1 MRNSLET
8 RLGLFFALAF
18 VAGLLVLEL
27 SGGVD
32 FLRKGVEVKARF
44 NTVNE
49 LQVGAPVKLAGVQ
62 VGEVRRIEIEGNKVA
77 VTLRIR
83 QDTTIRTD
91 SKATLRFAGLMGQ
104 NYIALSFGSP
114 NAPAITA
121 GSELEADALPDLG
134 QIMARL
140 DSAASTVGG
149 ITNIFG
155 GDNLQNLVGPFTDF
169 LKDNS
174 PRLTAILGNMQL
186 ISKQIAEGQGTVGKL
201 INDEALYASAISTI
215 SNMNNTALE
224 IQGMASDG
232 KSAVVEAKKIV
243 SDISS
248 GQGTLGK
255 LLRDEALYRE
265 TTGAMTNLHQ
275 VLQKINGG
283 QGLAGKVVN
292 DETFFKN
299 VKGTLQ
305 KVEKATDTLEDQGPI
320 SVIGTVVGHLF

>member
-1 MRNSLET
+1 MKSSLET
-8 RLGLFFALAF
+8 RLGFFFALAF
-18 VAGLLVLEL
+18 VAGLLVLEF
-27 SGGVD
+27 SGGID
-32 FLRKGVEVKARF
+32 FFRKGLDVTARF

-62 VGEVRRIEIEGNKVA
+62 VGDVRRIYIEGNKVA
-77 VTLRIR
+77 VTMRIR
-83 QDTTIRTD
+83 PDAAIRTD
-91 SKATLRFAGLMGQ
+91 SRATLRFAGLMGQ
-104 NYIALSFGSP
+104 NYIALSFGTP
-114 NAPAITA
+114 GAPAVTT
-121 GSELEADALPDLG
+121 GTELEAEALPDLG

-169 LKDNS
+169 LKENS
-174 PRLTAILGNMQL
+174 PRLTAILGNLQV

-201 INDEALYASAISTI
+201 INDEALYNSAIVAVSNLNSTA
-215 SNMNNTALE
+215 TE
-224 IQGMASDG
+224 IQAMAADG
-232 KSAVVEAKKIV
+232 KAAVVQAKQV
-243 SDISS
+243 VADISA

-255 LLRDEALYRE
+255 LLRDEALYHE

-275 VLQKINGG
+275 VLQKINQG

-320 SVIGTVVGHLF
+320 SVIGTVIGQLF

>member
-1 MRNSLET
+1 M
-8 RLGLFFALAF
+8 
-18 VAGLLVLEL
+18 
-27 SGGVD
+27 
-32 FLRKGVEVKARF
+32 
-44 NTVNE
+44 
-49 LQVGAPVKLAGVQ
+49 
-62 VGEVRRIEIEGNKVA
+62 
-77 VTLRIR
+77 
-83 QDTTIRTD
+83 
-91 SKATLRFAGLMGQ
+91 
-104 NYIALSFGSP
+104 
-114 NAPAITA
+114 
-121 GSELEADALPDLG
+121 
-134 QIMARL
+134 
-140 DSAASTVGG
+140 
-149 ITNIFG
+149 
-155 GDNLQNLVGPFTDF
+155 GPFTDF

-201 INDEALYASAISTI
+201 INDEARITSAISTI
-215 SNMNNTALE
+215 SNMNNTAIE

-243 SDISS
+243 ADISS

-255 LLRDEALYRE
+255 MLRDETLYRE

-275 VLQKINGG
+275 VLQETQQWPGPG
-283 QGLAGKVVN
+283 RARSST

>member
-1 MRNSLET
+1 
-8 RLGLFFALAF
+8 
-18 VAGLLVLEL
+18 
-27 SGGVD
+27 
-32 FLRKGVEVKARF
+32 
-44 NTVNE
+44 
-49 LQVGAPVKLAGVQ
+49 
-62 VGEVRRIEIEGNKVA
+62 
-77 VTLRIR
+77 
-83 QDTTIRTD
+83 
-91 SKATLRFAGLMGQ
+91 
-104 NYIALSFGSP
+104 
-114 NAPAITA
+114 
-121 GSELEADALPDLG
+121 
-134 QIMARL
+134 
-140 DSAASTVGG
+140 VGG

-201 INDEALYASAISTI
+201 INDEALYATAISTI
-215 SNMNNTALE
+215 SNMNSTALE
-224 IQGMASDG
+224 IQGMVSDG